1 MNLGLEKQFDPAIRD
16 YHLRPVV
23 NDRRF
28 SHTWAIGKTGVGK
41 STALVR
47 WAIEDVL
54 AGEGLAFFDPHGDAA
69 EEILRHVPRARRAD
83 VVYLNP
89 SELCIGYNPFHRVP
103 NERRAFVASALTDG
117 IKAAWGYE
125 GVATPVLDQMLFN
138 GARAM
143 MDMPGG
149 TLIGLKF
156 LLSDAAYRKRVIG
169 HIQDPLI
176 REFWAVEFEQHMTER
191 ERRERTLST
200 LNKLG
205 ALIADPAVRRMIG
218 QPKSAIDL
226 AAILREGKVLIVSLP
241 QGDLGVEKSAL
252 VGSLLMSQLHVAA
265 LSRGDDRRPFHIYA
279 DECHHFAPGA
289 LSEML
294 SGVRKFGISLVLAN
308 QYLEQLPRKL
318 RAALIGS
325 AGTIVAFRIGALDAP
340 WIEPEFRLQRD
351 DDTLCELPPYTA
363 YARTGTQTHRLTMPE
378 ITAKA
383 FPSAAGKMKNLC
395 RQSYAAD
402 RDEVDRRIERFVSL
416 SKSHGM
422 KKA

>member
-1 MNLGLEKQFDPAIRD
+1 MNLGLDKQFDPAKRD
-16 YHLRPVV
+16 YHLQPVV

-41 STALVR
+41 STALMR
-47 WAIEDVL
+47 WAIDDIL

-83 VVYLNP
+83 VIYLNP
-89 SELCIGYNPFHRVP
+89 AELCIGYNPFYRVP

-125 GVATPVLDQMLFN
+125 DMATPVLDQMLFN

-156 LLSDAAYRKRVIG
+156 LMTDAAYRKRVIG

-176 REFWAVEFEQHMTER
+176 REFWAVEFEEHMTER

-226 AAILREGKVLIVSLP
+226 LDILREGKLLIVSLP
-241 QGDLGVEKSAL
+241 QGELGVEKSAL

-289 LSEML
+289 LCEML

-325 AGTIVAFRIGALDAP
+325 VGTIVAFRIGALDTP
-340 WIEPEFRLQRD
+340 LIEPEFRLKRD

-363 YARTGTQTHRLTMPE
+363 YARTGVQTHRLTMPE
-378 ITAKA
+378 ITTRA
-383 FPSAAGKMKNLC
+383 FPGAPGRIKNLC

-402 RDEVDRRIERFVSL
+402 PEEVDRRIERFVSQRMGHA
-416 SKSHGM
+416 KE
-422 KKA
+422 A